1 MSFPLSSAKPVSMSI
16 TLIILI
22 VTCIISIV
30 AFNNQKLIDNLIF
43 YPPAVA
49 EQQQYYRFITC
60 GFIHANVP
68 HLAFNMYSFW
78 IFGEYVEILFMTV
91 FGPVG
96 RWYYLLM
103 YISALVVCLLPTYT
117 KNKDN
122 YHYRSLGASGAVSAV
137 IFAFIFLNPLQGI
150 GLIFLPRELMI
161 PGFIFGFIYLVVSSY
176 LDKKGG
182 GNINHSAHIWG
193 AVYGIVF
200 LIIAGFLFSEKN
212 LLSGFLQAVKS
223 YFASF

>member
-1 MSFPLSSAKPVSMSI
+1 MSV

-22 VTCIISIV
+22 ATCIISVI
-30 AFNNQKLIDNLIF
+30 AFKNQKLIDDLIF
-43 YPPAVA
+43 YPPAVT
-49 EQQQYYRFITC
+49 ERNQYYRFITC
-60 GFIHANVP
+60 GFIHANVA

-103 YISALVVCLLPTYT
+103 YISALVVCLLPTYFNN
-117 KNKDN
+117 KNN

-150 GLIFLPRELMI
+150 GLIFLPREFMI
-161 PGFIFGFIYLVVSSY
+161 PGFIFGFLYLILSSY
-176 LDKKGG
+176 VDKKGG

-193 AVYGIVF
+193 SVYGIVF
-200 LIIAGFLFSEKN
+200 LIITGYLFSGKN
-212 LLSGFLQAVKS
+212 LLSGFLESVKS
-223 YFASF
+223 YFGSF

>member
-1 MSFPLSSAKPVSMSI
+1 MSI

-22 VTCIISIV
+22 ATCIISIA
-30 AFNNQKLIDNLIF
+30 AFNNQKLLDNLIF
-43 YPPAVA
+43 YPPAIN

-68 HLAFNMYSFW
+68 HLVFNMYSFW

-117 KNKDN
+117 KNKTN
-122 YHYRSLGASGAVSAV
+122 YHYRSLGASGAVSSV

-150 GLIFLPRELMI
+150 GLIFLPREFMI
-161 PGFIFGFIYLVVSSY
+161 PGFIFGFLYLVVSSY

-193 AVYGIVF
+193 AIYGIIF
-200 LIIAGFLFSEKN
+200 LIIAGSLFSDKN
-212 LLSGFLQAVKS
+212 LLSGFLAAVKS
-223 YFASF
+223 YFINF

>member
-1 MSFPLSSAKPVSMSI
+1 MSV
-16 TLIILI
+16 TLVILI
-22 VTCIISIV
+22 ATCIVSII
-30 AFNNQKLIDNLIF
+30 AFKNQQLIDDLIF

-49 EQQQYYRFITC
+49 ERKQYYRFITC

-91 FGPVG
+91 FGPAG

-103 YISALVVCLLPTYT
+103 YITALVVCLLPTYF
-117 KNKDN
+117 KNKRN

-150 GLIFLPRELMI
+150 GLIFLPREFMI
-161 PGFIFGFIYLVVSSY
+161 PGFIFGFLYLVLSSY

-200 LIIAGFLFSEKN
+200 LVITGYLFSEKN
-212 LLSGFLQAVKS
+212 VLLSFFNAVQS
-223 YFASF
+223 YLSSF

>member
-1 MSFPLSSAKPVSMSI
+1 MSI

-22 VTCIISIV
+22 VTCIVSIT

-43 YPPAVA
+43 YPPAVS

-78 IFGEYVEILFMTV
+78 IFGEYVEILFMTI

-103 YISALVVCLLPTYT
+103 YVTALIVCLLPTYF
-117 KNKDN
+117 KNTTN

-150 GLIFLPRELMI
+150 GLIFLPREFML
-161 PGFIFGFIYLVVSSY
+161 PGFIFGFLYLVVSSY
-176 LDKKGG
+176 LDKNGG

-193 AVYGIVF
+193 AVYGIIF
-200 LIIAGFLFSEKN
+200 LVVTGYFFSEKN
-212 LLSGFLQAVKS
+212 VLSSFFNAVRS
-223 YFASF
+223 YFSSF

>member
-1 MSFPLSSAKPVSMSI
+1 MSV

-22 VTCIISIV
+22 ATCIISII
-30 AFNNQKLIDNLIF
+30 AFKNQKLIDDLIF
-43 YPPAVA
+43 YPPAVT
-49 EQQQYYRFITC
+49 ERKQYYRFITC

-91 FGPVG
+91 FGPIG
-96 RWYYLLM
+96 RWYYLFM
-103 YISALVVCLLPTYT
+103 YISALVVCLLPTYL
-117 KNKDN
+117 KNKTN
-122 YHYRSLGASGAVSAV
+122 YYYRSLGASGAVSAV

-150 GLIFLPRELMI
+150 GLIFLPREFMI
-161 PGFIFGFIYLVVSSY
+161 PGFIFGFLYLVLSSY

-200 LIIAGFLFSEKN
+200 LVITAYLFSRKN
-212 LLSGFLQAVKS
+212 LLSGFLGSIKS
-223 YFASF
+223 YFSSF

>member
-1 MSFPLSSAKPVSMSI
+1 MSI
-16 TLIILI
+16 TLAILI

-30 AFNNQKLIDNLIF
+30 AFRNQQLLDDLIF
-43 YPPAVA
+43 YPPAVT
-49 EQQQYYRFITC
+49 ERKQYYRFFTC

-78 IFGEYVEILFMTV
+78 IFGEYVEILFMTI
-91 FGPVG
+91 FGPIG
-96 RWYYLLM
+96 KWYYLLM
-103 YISALVVCLLPTYT
+103 YISALAVCLLPTYAQ
-117 KNKDN
+117 NKDN

-161 PGFIFGFIYLVVSSY
+161 PGFIFGFLYLAISSY

-193 AVYGIVF
+193 ALYGIAF
-200 LIIAGFLFSEKN
+200 LVITAYLFSGTN
-212 LLSGFLQAVKS
+212 LLDNFLQSVKS
-223 YFASF
+223 YFSSF

>member
-1 MSFPLSSAKPVSMSI
+1 MSV

-22 VTCIISIV
+22 ATCIISVI
-30 AFNNQKLIDNLIF
+30 AFKNQKLIDDLIF
-43 YPPAVA
+43 YPPAVT
-49 EQQQYYRFITC
+49 ERNQYYRFITC
-60 GFIHANVP
+60 GFIHANVA

-103 YISALVVCLLPTYT
+103 NISALVVCLLPTYFNN
-117 KNKDN
+117 KNN

-150 GLIFLPRELMI
+150 GLIFLPREFMI
-161 PGFIFGFIYLVVSSY
+161 PGFIFGFLYLILSSY

-193 AVYGIVF
+193 SVYGIVF
-200 LIIAGFLFSEKN
+200 LIITGYLFSGKN
-212 LLSGFLQAVKS
+212 LLSGFLESVKS
-223 YFASF
+223 YFGSF

>member
-1 MSFPLSSAKPVSMSI
+1 MSI

-22 VTCIISIV
+22 VTCIISVV

-43 YPPAVA
+43 YPPAVS

-68 HLAFNMYSFW
+68 HLVFNMYSFW

-103 YISALVVCLLPTYT
+103 YISALVVCLLPTYA
-117 KNKDN
+117 KNKTN
-122 YHYRSLGASGAVSAV
+122 YHYRSLGASGAVSSV

-150 GLIFLPRELMI
+150 GLIFLPREFMI
-161 PGFIFGFIYLVVSSY
+161 PGFIFGFLYLVVSSY

-193 AVYGIVF
+193 AIYGIIF
-200 LIIAGFLFSEKN
+200 LIIAGSLFSDKN
-212 LLSGFLQAVKS
+212 LLSGFLEAVKS
-223 YFASF
+223 YFINF

>member
-1 MSFPLSSAKPVSMSI
+1 MSI

-22 VTCIISIV
+22 ATCIISIA
-30 AFNNQKLIDNLIF
+30 AFNNQKLLDNLIF
-43 YPPAVA
+43 YPPAVN
-49 EQQQYYRFITC
+49 ERRQYYRFITC

-68 HLAFNMYSFW
+68 HLVFNMYSFW

-117 KNKDN
+117 KNKTN
-122 YHYRSLGASGAVSAV
+122 YHYRSLGASGAVSSV

-150 GLIFLPRELMI
+150 GLIFLPREFMI
-161 PGFIFGFIYLVVSSY
+161 PGFIFGFLYLVVSSY

-193 AVYGIVF
+193 AIYGIIF

-212 LLSGFLQAVKS
+212 LLSGFLEAVKS
-223 YFASF
+223 YFINF

>member
-1 MSFPLSSAKPVSMSI
+1 MSV

-22 VTCIISIV
+22 TTCIISII
-30 AFNNQKLIDNLIF
+30 AFKNQRLIDDLIF
-43 YPPAVA
+43 YPPAVT
-49 EQQQYYRFITC
+49 ERKQYYRFITC

-91 FGPVG
+91 FGPAG

-103 YISALVVCLLPTYT
+103 YITSLVVCLLPTYF
-117 KNKDN
+117 KNKTN

-150 GLIFLPRELMI
+150 GLIFLPREFMI
-161 PGFIFGFIYLVVSSY
+161 PGFIFGFLYLVLSSY

-200 LIIAGFLFSEKN
+200 LIATAYLFSGKN
-212 LLSGFLQAVKS
+212 LLSGFLESIKL
-223 YFASF
+223 YLGRF

>member
-1 MSFPLSSAKPVSMSI
+1 MSV

-22 VTCIISIV
+22 ATCIISVI
-30 AFNNQKLIDNLIF
+30 AFKNQKLIDDLIF
-43 YPPAVA
+43 YPPAVT
-49 EQQQYYRFITC
+49 ERNQYYRFITC
-60 GFIHANVP
+60 GFIHANVA

-103 YISALVVCLLPTYT
+103 YISALVVCLLPTYFNN
-117 KNKDN
+117 KNN

-150 GLIFLPRELMI
+150 GLIFLPREFMI
-161 PGFIFGFIYLVVSSY
+161 PGFIFGFLYLILSSY

-193 AVYGIVF
+193 SVYGIVF
-200 LIIAGFLFSEKN
+200 LIITGYLFSGKN
-212 LLSGFLQAVKS
+212 LLSGVLESVKS
-223 YFASF
+223 YFGSF

>member
-1 MSFPLSSAKPVSMSI
+1 MSI
-16 TLIILI
+16 TLAILI

-30 AFNNQKLIDNLIF
+30 AFRNQQLLDDLIF
-43 YPPAVA
+43 YPPAVT
-49 EQQQYYRFITC
+49 ERKQYYRFFTC

-78 IFGEYVEILFMTV
+78 IFGEYVEILFMTI

-103 YISALVVCLLPTYT
+103 YISALAVCLLPTYAQ
-117 KNKDN
+117 NKDN

-161 PGFIFGFIYLVVSSY
+161 PGFIFGFLYLAISSY

-193 AVYGIVF
+193 ALYGIAF
-200 LIIAGFLFSEKN
+200 LIITAYFFSGTN
-212 LLSGFLQAVKS
+212 LLNNFLLSVKS
-223 YFASF
+223 YFSSF

>member
-1 MSFPLSSAKPVSMSI
+1 MSV

-22 VTCIISIV
+22 ATCIISVI
-30 AFNNQKLIDNLIF
+30 AFKNQKLIDDLIF
-43 YPPAVA
+43 YPPAVT
-49 EQQQYYRFITC
+49 ERNQYYRFITC
-60 GFIHANVP
+60 GFIHANVA

-103 YISALVVCLLPTYT
+103 YISALVVCLLPTYFNN
-117 KNKDN
+117 KNN

-150 GLIFLPRELMI
+150 GLIFLPREFMI
-161 PGFIFGFIYLVVSSY
+161 PGFIFGFLYLILSSY

-193 AVYGIVF
+193 SVYGIVF
-200 LIIAGFLFSEKN
+200 LIVTGYFFSGKN
-212 LLSGFLQAVKS
+212 LLSGFMESVKS
-223 YFASF
+223 YFGSF

>member
-1 MSFPLSSAKPVSMSI
+1 MSI

-22 VTCIISIV
+22 ATCIISIA
-30 AFNNQKLIDNLIF
+30 AFNNQKLLDNLIF
-43 YPPAVA
+43 YPPAIN

-68 HLAFNMYSFW
+68 HLVFNMYSFW

-96 RWYYLLM
+96 RWHYLLM
-103 YISALVVCLLPTYT
+103 YISALVVCLLPTYA
-117 KNKDN
+117 KNKTN

-150 GLIFLPRELMI
+150 GLIFLPREFMI
-161 PGFIFGFIYLVVSSY
+161 PGFIFGFLYLVVSSY

-193 AVYGIVF
+193 AIYGIIF

-212 LLSGFLQAVKS
+212 LLSGFLEAVKS
-223 YFASF
+223 YFINF

>member
-1 MSFPLSSAKPVSMSI
+1 MSV

-22 VTCIISIV
+22 VTCGISFL
-30 AFNNQKLIDNLIF
+30 AFRNQKLLDDLIF
-43 YPPAVA
+43 YPPAIS
-49 EQQQYYRFITC
+49 ERQQYYRFFTC
-60 GFIHANVP
+60 GFIHANFA

-78 IFGEYVEILFMTV
+78 IFGEYVEIQFMTI
-91 FGPVG
+91 FGAVG

-103 YISALVVCLLPTYT
+103 YITALAACLLPTYT
-117 KNKDN
+117 KNKTN
-122 YHYRSLGASGAVSAV
+122 YHYQSLGASGAVSAV

-161 PGFIFGFIYLVVSSY
+161 PGFIFGLIYLGVSSY

-193 AVYGIVF
+193 ALYGIAF
-200 LIIAGFLFSEKN
+200 LIVFGYLFTGKN
-212 LLSGFLQAVKS
+212 LISWFLNTVKS
-223 YFASF
+223 YIDNL

>member
-1 MSFPLSSAKPVSMSI
+1 MSV
-16 TLIILI
+16 TLLILI
-22 VTCIISIV
+22 VTSIVSIV
-30 AFNNQKLIDNLIF
+30 ALKNEQLLDNLIF
-43 YPPAVA
+43 YPPAVT
-49 EQQQYYRFITC
+49 ERKQYYRFFTC

-68 HLAFNMYSFW
+68 HLVFNMYSFW
-78 IFGEYVEILFMTV
+78 IFGEYVEILFMTI

-103 YISALVVCLLPTYT
+103 YITALAVCLLPTYV

-161 PGFIFGFIYLVVSSY
+161 PGFIFGFLYLAISSY

-193 AVYGIVF
+193 ALYGIVF
-200 LIIAGFLFSEKN
+200 LLVTAYVFSGTN
-212 LLSGFLQAVKS
+212 LLDNFLLSVKS
-223 YFASF
+223 YFNRF